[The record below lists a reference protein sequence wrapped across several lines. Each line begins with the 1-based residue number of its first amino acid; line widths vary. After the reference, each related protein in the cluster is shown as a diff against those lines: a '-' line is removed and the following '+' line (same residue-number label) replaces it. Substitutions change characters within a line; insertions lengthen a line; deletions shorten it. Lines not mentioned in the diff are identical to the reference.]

1 MALLCVD
8 KFTPHDANPPS
19 TITTTNCATR
29 RMPQTAIRRAPT
41 TPIWHF
47 YEKMAP
53 KARNQPLRSHE
64 QRNHRR
70 HRPPTF
76 ISTIPVM
83 VPPRGFGHR
92 RRLRPPYQPIP
103 QTEKVCGLRFSTR
116 KGLGGQPP
124 RGYVVALLRLL
135 DYAGGEFWYVPV
147 AILAILLNDYTKT
160 QYLKRHIYLTIYQ
173 NSLSNKINLNTGT

>member
-1 MALLCVD
+1 
-8 KFTPHDANPPS
+8 
-19 TITTTNCATR
+19 
-29 RMPQTAIRRAPT
+29 
-41 TPIWHF
+41 
-47 YEKMAP
+47 MAP

-124 RGYVVALLRLL
+124 RGYSSQTGIKIEV
-135 DYAGGEFWYVPV
+135 
-147 AILAILLNDYTKT
+147 ILTVKGQYTEIT
-160 QYLKRHIYLTIYQ
+160 MYHL
-173 NSLSNKINLNTGT
+173 

>member
-124 RGYVVALLRLL
+124 RGYVGMREGRGEARTVHTATQTNKRPPFYSCRLM
-135 DYAGGEFWYVPV
+135 
-147 AILAILLNDYTKT
+147 IK
-160 QYLKRHIYLTIYQ
+160 LKG
-173 NSLSNKINLNTGT
+173 K